1 MLPLSSCNS
10 LIPVAPRQ
18 PACPGKV
25 RFLQNRNQ
33 RCPEPAAGAG
43 STSGPST
50 RLLSGAWGLITPTVL
65 LCLLLFSAGCRNQH
79 KTVGPVYGNKAP
91 AGPSTVLHFAVH
103 PLYNPAKMITAYQP
117 LMDYLNKR
125 MNGIQFI
132 LEASR
137 DYQRYEKKIEARQP
151 EILLPN
157 PLQTIKAMKA
167 GYRVIAFAG
176 DPADFKGLFIVR
188 KDGGIRVP
196 GDLRG
201 KAVSYP
207 SPTALAAC
215 IMPEYY
221 LHIHG
226 IDVKTEIKS
235 LFVGSQESSIMN
247 VYLKKTAAG
256 ATWPPPWRT
265 FQKDHPA
272 ESAELEAIWETRSL
286 ISNSVMIRN
295 DIPGEI
301 GKQLQDQLS
310 TLSATEEGRK
320 VLSGME
326 TLYFKAATDA
336 DYSIVETYIRRFE
349 KEVHKIESL

>member
-1 MLPLSSCNS
+1 MFVMPPSYPPLPVTTSQPGCHRKVCLPPNRISRHIVPAFGLFPSAW
-10 LIPVAPRQ
+10 PV
-18 PACPGKV
+18 
-25 RFLQNRNQ
+25 
-33 RCPEPAAGAG
+33 
-43 STSGPST
+43 
-50 RLLSGAWGLITPTVL
+50 ITGVL
-65 LCLLLFSAGCRNQH
+65 LICLLIFSAGCRQQ
-79 KTVGPVYGNKAP
+79 KKPAGPLYGNKGP
-91 AGPSTVLHFAVH
+91 VQPSTVLHFAVH

-137 DYQRYEKKIEARQP
+137 DYQRYEKKIVDRQP

-157 PLQTIKAMKA
+157 PLQTLQAMKT
-167 GYRVIAFAG
+167 GYHVIATAG

-201 KAVSYP
+201 KTVSYP
-207 SPTALAAC
+207 SRTALAAC
-215 IMPEYY
+215 ILPEYY
-221 LHIHG
+221 LHVHG
-226 IDVKTEIKS
+226 IDVRTEIKS

-256 ATWPPPWRT
+256 ATWPPPWRA

-272 ESAELEAIWETRSL
+272 ESAELEAIWETESL
-286 ISNSVMIRN
+286 ISNSVMVRN
-295 DIPGEI
+295 DIPEEI
-301 GKQLQDQLS
+301 SRKLQGYLS
-310 TLSATEEGRK
+310 SLSDTEEGRK

-326 TLYFKAATDA
+326 TLYFRAATDA
-336 DYSIVETYIRRFE
+336 DYAIVEAYIRKFE

>member
-1 MLPLSSCNS
+1 M
-10 LIPVAPRQ
+10 
-18 PACPGKV
+18 
-25 RFLQNRNQ
+25 
-33 RCPEPAAGAG
+33 
-43 STSGPST
+43 
-50 RLLSGAWGLITPTVL
+50 RLLITRTVL
-65 LCLLLFSAGCRNQH
+65 LCLLFFSAGCRHQN
-79 KTVGPVYGNKAP
+79 KPMGPVYGNKAP
-91 AGPSTVLHFAVH
+91 GEPSTVLHFAVH

-137 DYQRYEKKIEARQP
+137 DYQRYEKKIGARQP

-157 PLQTIKAMKA
+157 PLQTLKAMKA
-167 GYRVIAFAG
+167 GYRVIAIAG
-176 DPADFKGLFIVR
+176 DPADFKGIFIVR

-207 SPTALAAC
+207 SRTALAAC

-221 LHIHG
+221 LHVHG
-226 IDVKTEIKS
+226 VDVRTEIKS

-256 ATWPPPWRT
+256 ATWPPPWRA

-272 ESAELEAIWETRSL
+272 ESAELEAIWETESL

-295 DIPGEI
+295 DIPTEI
-301 GKQLQDQLS
+301 SKQLQDH
-310 TLSATEEGRK
+310 LSALPGTEEGRK

-326 TLYFKAATDA
+326 TLYFRAATDA
-336 DYSIVETYIRRFE
+336 DYSVVETYIRRFE